1 MNWTEIILPIVL
13 ACIAAIP
20 GIISLFKGRSKEKAD
35 VAAVYTD
42 IAKEW
47 AEEYRARLAEVEASH
62 DAKMEEIERT
72 VEEQAEVIR
81 CQERKIEKQAIRAA
95 QQQLEINQLKAE
107 QEEFLEG
114 VTSLCAQIRGLGH
127 EPVWEPKK

>member
-1 MNWTEIILPIVL
+1 MNWTELILPIVL

-47 AEEYRARLAEVEASH
+47 AEEYRARLAEVEASYR
-62 DAKMEEIERT
+62 AKLEEIEQT
-72 VEEQAEVIR
+72 VKEQAELVR
-81 CQERKIEKQAIRAA
+81 CQERKIESQAIKAA
-95 QQQLEINQLKAE
+95 RQQLEINKLKEE

-114 VTSLCAQIRGLGH
+114 VTALCAQIRSLGH
-127 EPVWEPKK
+127 EPVWEPEK